1 MAEQAEAALEQIY
14 REARQLVPASSEFR
28 NNLQHMEQRYTMESE
43 RLIHEMLAARH
54 GVQISLK
61 RKASSSNSDSEY
73 GDNVDLF

>member
-1 MAEQAEAALEQIY
+1 AEQAEAVLEQVY
-14 REARQLVPASSEFR
+14 SEARQQVPASNEFR

-54 GVQISLK
+54 GVQLSLK
-61 RKASSSNSDSEY
+61 RDDASTGNASEY